1 MGHTHK
7 ANNALLV
14 HQQQHLRGALRT
26 RVNNTCTRMIKNS
39 LSQRQM
45 SQTNRSADTKTP
57 RAEHSGSRIVIQ
69 GRTTA
74 FHGGY
79 LHLMQRALASD
90 GTHNT
95 TMQYDNNT
103 NTYARRATYSCK
115 YNTFAISHAPGHVR
129 RHMPKQTG
137 IVHTGLQHERAST
150 MML

>member
-1 MGHTHK
+1 
-7 ANNALLV
+7 
-14 HQQQHLRGALRT
+14 
-26 RVNNTCTRMIKNS
+26 MIKNS
-39 LSQRQM
+39 LC
-45 SQTNRSADTKTP
+45 NDKCPKPIAADTKTP
-57 RAEHSGSRIVIQ
+57 AAHSGSHIVIQ

-115 YNTFAISHAPGHVR
+115 
-129 RHMPKQTG
+129 
-137 IVHTGLQHERAST
+137 
-150 MML
+150 

>member
-1 MGHTHK
+1 MYEDDK
-7 ANNALLV
+7 EQPL
-14 HQQQHLRGALRT
+14 
-26 RVNNTCTRMIKNS
+26 
-39 LSQRQM
+39 QRQM
-45 SQTNRSADTKTP
+45 SLARSTNRSADTKTP
-57 RAEHSGSRIVIQ
+57 AAHSGSHIVIQ

-103 NTYARRATYSCK
+103 NTYARRALRTRVNIIHSQYHTHPDTYDDIIIAKTS
-115 YNTFAISHAPGHVR
+115 S
-129 RHMPKQTG
+129 G